1 MGTILRQA
9 RSLRSTLHRC
19 IGGRCDVT
27 TCCYVL
33 LYDKLYGTMSAYLQ
47 RYKGG
52 RCDRHVRTVIDC
64 RGGSTENPQNAV
76 HRAEIL
82 ERWGY
87 PCHQVRG
94 RDMAR
99 EGVRC
104 ERLSRKADISQT
116 RTRLVNFVLRIVHPL
131 PKSFSGQ

>member
-1 MGTILRQA
+1 M
-9 RSLRSTLHRC
+9 
-19 IGGRCDVT
+19 T

-87 PCHQVRG
+87 ACYQVG
-94 RDMAR
+94 RRNMAR

-116 RTRLVNFVLRIVHPL
+116 RTRPVTFVLQIAHEP
-131 PKSFSGQ
+131 PKTFARQ

>member
-1 MGTILRQA
+1 M
-9 RSLRSTLHRC
+9 
-19 IGGRCDVT
+19 T
-27 TCCYVL
+27 TCCYAL
-33 LYDKLYGTMSAYLQ
+33 PYDKFYDTMSAYLW

-52 RCDRHVRTVIDC
+52 RCDRHVRTVTYC

-82 ERWGY
+82 ERWGDACY
-87 PCHQVRG
+87 QVRG

-116 RTRLVNFVLRIVHPL
+116 RTRQVTFVLQIAHPL
-131 PKSFSGQ
+131 ATSLGNF